1 MIPKLSVNACA
12 IAFAVL
18 MPCAASAQGAKIQL
32 DSLNHLAG
40 NADEVV
46 DVSVDAAMLQQT
58 AGFLAGKQSGD
69 AKVRDLIKDIR
80 EIHVKVFE
88 FARAGAYSPADVE
101 TIRKQVA
108 GPGWSRVV
116 SVREKNELT
125 EIYFWRE
132 RGENGGLVLIS
143 AEPNEL
149 TIVNMVGRV
158 DLASLAAIG
167 PMIPELPTATAGKS
181 K

>member
-1 MIPKLSVNACA
+1 MTIKLSLSVCA

-18 MPCAASAQGAKIQL
+18 VPSAAAAQGAKIQL
-32 DSLNHLAG
+32 DSLNHLADK
-40 NADEVV
+40 ADQMV

-69 AKVRDLIKDIR
+69 ANVRELIKDIR

-88 FARAGAYSPADVE
+88 FTGAGAYSPADVE
-101 TIRKQVA
+101 AIRKQVA

-132 RGENGGLVLIS
+132 RDENGGLVLIS

-149 TIVNMVGRV
+149 TVVNMIGRV

-167 PMIPELPTATAGKS
+167 PMIPKLPAATAGKS